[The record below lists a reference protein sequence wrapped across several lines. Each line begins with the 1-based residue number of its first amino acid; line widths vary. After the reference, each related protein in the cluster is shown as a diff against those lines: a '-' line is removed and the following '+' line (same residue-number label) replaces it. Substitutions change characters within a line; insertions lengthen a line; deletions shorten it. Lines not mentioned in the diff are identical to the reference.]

1 MTYRIDY
8 LDSTNEQV
16 ITVPIGTKAHF
27 AFTAPDI
34 NPYNSSRVYIAIW
47 DGKYYLYSST
57 ILTVSSPY
65 LPEYISVS
73 ANPGTDVQFGISS
86 NKEEDIKFKASVHN
100 YSSGEPTS
108 TYDIYVR
115 IQFRNINQNGVYDG
129 YQYR

>member
-16 ITVPIGTKAHF
+16 ITVPVGTKAYF

-34 NPYNSSRVYIAIW
+34 NPYNSSIVYIAIW
-47 DGKYYLYSST
+47 DGKYYLYGST

-65 LPEYISVS
+65 LPEYISAS
-73 ANPGTDVQFGISS
+73 ANTGTVVQFGISS
-86 NKEEDIKFKASVHN
+86 NKEEDIKFKASVYN
-100 YSSGEPTS
+100 ESSGEPTS

-115 IQFRNINQNGVYDG
+115 IQFRNINQYGVYDG
-129 YQYR
+129 YQYQ